1 MTHEQNEKILSL
13 IQKSR
18 EVRKQALSEEDISSS
33 GYPYLTGYLTS
44 TLDAIEETLLSG
56 ES

>member
-1 MTHEQNEKILSL
+1 MSPEQKSRIFSL

-44 TLDAIEETLLSG
+44 TLDAIEETLLRG